1 MLPKVGARQTAQV
14 TQPIDH
20 TGLTNRFFPC
30 RNLNKGLGGGLN
42 KKVRLNSRN
51 LNTHFKTEYRNVPAE
66 QNTVF
71 LIFHQECRHVNNEK
85 SIFGL

>member
-1 MLPKVGARQTAQV
+1 LPKVGARQTAQV

-20 TGLTNRFFPC
+20 TGLTNRFF
-30 RNLNKGLGGGLN
+30 LAETKVWGGLN

-51 LNTHFKTEYRNVPAE
+51 LSTHVKTEYRNVPAE

-71 LIFHQECRHVNNEK
+71 LIFHQECHHVNNKK